1 MRKTG
6 DETLKKATNYWMA
19 VLVFVATMALLY
31 GGAIILSLGAAVGGA
46 VIGGGRAIE
55 LIDRFMTENMN
66 LFSCLIYVVPGA
78 VFITWYYFAFVEKRG
93 IRETLYSHTRRL
105 SPACFGWIVL
115 LGFAVQHVISLL
127 MAVIYAIMPSAM
139 DQYTEMIDS
148 SGISQYSILW
158 AVSTLILPPIV
169 EEIIFRGLILQYLG
183 RAGARF
189 LVANLIQAVLFG
201 VFHMNFVQ
209 GIYTALLGF
218 LLGWLAYRYDSI
230 LVPMVL
236 HAIFNLFGTVLVD
249 LESRFLPD
257 IVLTLI
263 ILGSVPLLV
272 ITILMIHFGVGEKKK
287 KIGEV
292 QQ

>member
-1 MRKTG
+1 MKKTY
-6 DETLKKATNYWMA
+6 NYWMA

>member
-1 MRKTG
+1 
-6 DETLKKATNYWMA
+6 MA

-272 ITILMIHFGVGEKKK
+272 ITILMIHFGAGEKKK

>member
-1 MRKTG
+1 MKKTN
-6 DETLKKATNYWMA
+6 NYWMA

-93 IRETLYSHTRRL
+93 IRETLYSHTQRL

>member
-1 MRKTG
+1 
-6 DETLKKATNYWMA
+6 MA

-127 MAVIYAIMPSAM
+127 MAAIYAIMPSAM

-287 KIGEV
+287 KIAEV

>member
-1 MRKTG
+1 
-6 DETLKKATNYWMA
+6 MA

-105 SPACFGWIVL
+105 SPACFEWIVL

-127 MAVIYAIMPSAM
+127 MAAIYAIMPSAM

>member
-1 MRKTG
+1 MKKTN
-6 DETLKKATNYWMA
+6 NYWMA

-93 IRETLYSHTRRL
+93 IRETLYSHTQRL

-272 ITILMIHFGVGEKKK
+272 ITILMIHFGAGEKKK

-292 QQ
+292 EQ

>member
-1 MRKTG
+1 MKKTY
-6 DETLKKATNYWMA
+6 NYWMA

-127 MAVIYAIMPSAM
+127 MAAIYAIMPSAM

>member
-1 MRKTG
+1 MKKT
-6 DETLKKATNYWMA
+6 TNYWMA
-19 VLVFVATMALLY
+19 VLVFVVTMALLY
-31 GGAIILSLGAAVGGA
+31 GGAIFLSLGAAVGGA
-46 VIGGGRAIE
+46 LLGGDRAIE
-55 LIDRFMTENMN
+55 LIERFMTENMN

-78 VFITWYYFAFVEKRG
+78 VFLTWYYFAFVEKRG

-105 SPACFGWIVL
+105 TPACFGWVVL

-127 MAVIYAIMPSAM
+127 MAAIYAFMPSAM

-158 AVSTLILPPIV
+158 AVATLILPPIV
-169 EEIIFRGLILQYLG
+169 EETIFRGLILQYLG

-189 LVANLIQAVLFG
+189 IVANLIQAVLFG
-201 VFHMNFVQ
+201 IFHMNFVQ

-230 LVPMVL
+230 LVPMLL

>member
-1 MRKTG
+1 MKKTN
-6 DETLKKATNYWMA
+6 NYWMA

-127 MAVIYAIMPSAM
+127 MAAIYVIMPSAM

>member
-1 MRKTG
+1 
-6 DETLKKATNYWMA
+6 MA

-127 MAVIYAIMPSAM
+127 MAAIYAIMPSAM

-236 HAIFNLFGTVLVD
+236 HAIFNLLGTVLVD

>member
-1 MRKTG
+1 MKKTN
-6 DETLKKATNYWMA
+6 NYWMA
-19 VLVFVATMALLY
+19 VLVFVATMALMY

-127 MAVIYAIMPSAM
+127 MAAIYAIMPSAM

-272 ITILMIHFGVGEKKK
+272 ITILMIHFGAGEKKK

>member
-1 MRKTG
+1 MKKTN
-6 DETLKKATNYWMA
+6 NYWMA

-127 MAVIYAIMPSAM
+127 MAAIYAIMPSAM

-158 AVSTLILPPIV
+158 AVSTLILPSIV

>member
-1 MRKTG
+1 
-6 DETLKKATNYWMA
+6 MA

-105 SPACFGWIVL
+105 SPACFGWVVL

-127 MAVIYAIMPSAM
+127 MAAIYAIMPSAM

>member
-1 MRKTG
+1 
-6 DETLKKATNYWMA
+6 MA

-78 VFITWYYFAFVEKRG
+78 VFITWYYFALVEKRG

-127 MAVIYAIMPSAM
+127 MAAIYAIMPSAM

-209 GIYTALLGF
+209 GVYTALLGF

-272 ITILMIHFGVGEKKK
+272 ITILMIHFGAGEKKK

>member
-1 MRKTG
+1 
-6 DETLKKATNYWMA
+6 MA

-78 VFITWYYFAFVEKRG
+78 VFLTWYYFAFVEKRG

-127 MAVIYAIMPSAM
+127 MAAIYAIMPSAM

>member
-1 MRKTG
+1 
-6 DETLKKATNYWMA
+6 MA

-105 SPACFGWIVL
+105 TPACFGWIVL

-127 MAVIYAIMPSAM
+127 MAAIYAIMPSAM

-287 KIGEV
+287 KIREV

>member
-1 MRKTG
+1 MKKTN
-6 DETLKKATNYWMA
+6 NYWMA
-19 VLVFVATMALLY
+19 VLVFVATMALMY

-93 IRETLYSHTRRL
+93 IRETLHSHTQRL

>member
-1 MRKTG
+1 
-6 DETLKKATNYWMA
+6 MA

-127 MAVIYAIMPSAM
+127 MAAIYAIMPSAM

-158 AVSTLILPPIV
+158 AVSTLILPSIV

>member
-1 MRKTG
+1 MKKTY
-6 DETLKKATNYWMA
+6 NYWMA

-105 SPACFGWIVL
+105 TPACFGWIVL

-127 MAVIYAIMPSAM
+127 MAAIYAIMPSAM

-287 KIGEV
+287 KIREV

>member
-1 MRKTG
+1 MKKTN
-6 DETLKKATNYWMA
+6 NYWMA

-127 MAVIYAIMPSAM
+127 MAAIYAIMPSAM

-236 HAIFNLFGTVLVD
+236 HAIFNLLGTVLVD

>member
-1 MRKTG
+1 
-6 DETLKKATNYWMA
+6 MA

-127 MAVIYAIMPSAM
+127 MAAIYAIMPSAM

-209 GIYTALLGF
+209 GVYTALLGF

-272 ITILMIHFGVGEKKK
+272 ITILMIHFGAGEKKK

>member
-1 MRKTG
+1 
-6 DETLKKATNYWMA
+6 MA

-105 SPACFGWIVL
+105 STACFGWIVL

-127 MAVIYAIMPSAM
+127 MAAIYAIMPSAM

>member
-1 MRKTG
+1 
-6 DETLKKATNYWMA
+6 MA

-93 IRETLYSHTRRL
+93 IRETLYSHTQRL

-127 MAVIYAIMPSAM
+127 MAAIYAIMPSAM

>member
-1 MRKTG
+1 MKKTN
-6 DETLKKATNYWMA
+6 NYWMA

-93 IRETLYSHTRRL
+93 IRETLYSHTQRL

-127 MAVIYAIMPSAM
+127 MAAIYAIMPSAM

>member
-1 MRKTG
+1 
-6 DETLKKATNYWMA
+6 MA

-93 IRETLYSHTRRL
+93 IRETLYSHTQRL

-189 LVANLIQAVLFG
+189 LVSNLIQAVLFG

>member
-1 MRKTG
+1 MKKTN
-6 DETLKKATNYWMA
+6 NYWMA

-105 SPACFGWIVL
+105 CPVCFGWIVL

-127 MAVIYAIMPSAM
+127 MAAIYAIMPSAM

-272 ITILMIHFGVGEKKK
+272 ITILMIHFGAGEKKK

-292 QQ
+292 EQ

>member
-1 MRKTG
+1 
-6 DETLKKATNYWMA
+6 
-19 VLVFVATMALLY
+19 MALLY

-127 MAVIYAIMPSAM
+127 MAAIYAIMPSAM

-272 ITILMIHFGVGEKKK
+272 ITILMIHFGAGEKKK

>member
-1 MRKTG
+1 MKKT
-6 DETLKKATNYWMA
+6 NNCWMA

-127 MAVIYAIMPSAM
+127 MAAIYAIMPSAM

>member
-1 MRKTG
+1 
-6 DETLKKATNYWMA
+6 MA
-19 VLVFVATMALLY
+19 VLVFVATMALMY

-127 MAVIYAIMPSAM
+127 MAAIYAIMPSAM

-272 ITILMIHFGVGEKKK
+272 ITILMIHFGAGEKKK

>member
-1 MRKTG
+1 
-6 DETLKKATNYWMA
+6 MA

-127 MAVIYAIMPSAM
+127 MAAIYAIMPSAM

-158 AVSTLILPPIV
+158 AVSTLTLPPIV

>member
-1 MRKTG
+1 
-6 DETLKKATNYWMA
+6 MA

-127 MAVIYAIMPSAM
+127 MAAIYAIMPSAM

-287 KIGEV
+287 KIREV

>member
-1 MRKTG
+1 MKKTN
-6 DETLKKATNYWMA
+6 NYWMA

-93 IRETLYSHTRRL
+93 IKETLYSHTRRL

-127 MAVIYAIMPSAM
+127 MAAIYAIMPSAM

>member
-1 MRKTG
+1 
-6 DETLKKATNYWMA
+6 MA

-31 GGAIILSLGAAVGGA
+31 GAAVGGA
-46 VIGGGRAIE
+46 VIGGDRAIE

-201 VFHMNFVQ
+201 VLHMNFVQ

-263 ILGSVPLLV
+263 ILGSVRLLV

>member
-1 MRKTG
+1 
-6 DETLKKATNYWMA
+6 MA

-93 IRETLYSHTRRL
+93 IRETLYSHTQRL
-105 SPACFGWIVL
+105 SPARFGWIVL

-127 MAVIYAIMPSAM
+127 MAAIYAIMPSAM

>member
-1 MRKTG
+1 
-6 DETLKKATNYWMA
+6 MA

-46 VIGGGRAIE
+46 VIGGARAIE

-127 MAVIYAIMPSAM
+127 MAAIYAIMPSAM

>member
-1 MRKTG
+1 MF
-6 DETLKKATNYWMA
+6 LK
-19 VLVFVATMALLY
+19 
-31 GGAIILSLGAAVGGA
+31 
-46 VIGGGRAIE
+46 E
-55 LIDRFMTENMN
+55 LQSNHLI
-66 LFSCLIYVVPGA
+66 SLIYSRWALIVFGIISVVAPDLMEA
-78 VFITWYYFAFVEKRG
+78 YTRMM
-93 IRETLYSHTRRL
+93 ETSGVTEYSVMW
-105 SPACFGWIVL
+105 C
-115 LGFAVQHVISLL
+115 
-127 MAVIYAIMPSAM
+127 
-139 DQYTEMIDS
+139 
-148 SGISQYSILW
+148 
-158 AVSTLILPPIV
+158 VSTLILPPLT

-236 HAIFNLFGTVLVD
+236 HAIFNLVGTVLVD

-257 IVLTLI
+257 VVLTLI

>member
-1 MRKTG
+1 
-6 DETLKKATNYWMA
+6 MA

-127 MAVIYAIMPSAM
+127 MAAIYAIMPSAM
-139 DQYTEMIDS
+139 DQYTELIDS